1 MWPGLQFVAANMV
14 HMFQLMLS
22 SPVFWFCL
30 MMVPT
35 ITLMADVVYKAVK
48 TTVFMNETE
57 KIRIAEVCFQSKQN
71 HTTQVS
77 THASKC
83 IVKMN
88 IAFGFCIKSCMYCM
102 HENNI
107 VNQNTFGNV
116 YLPLS
121 T

>member
-57 KIRIAEVCFQSKQN
+57 KIRIAEVCFQSIQY
-71 HTTQVS
+71 HTSQVQ
-77 THASKC
+77 THALL
-83 IVKMN
+83 KMN
-88 IAFGFCIKSCMYCM
+88 IAFGFCIKSCNVCM
-102 HENNI
+102 ETI
-107 VNQNTFGNV
+107 
-116 YLPLS
+116 L
-121 T
+121 

>member
-57 KIRIAEVCFQSKQN
+57 KIRIAEVCFQSYN
-71 HTTQVS
+71 ITLHRCR
-77 THASKC
+77 HMPANALL
-83 IVKMN
+83 KMN
-88 IAFGFCIKSCMYCM
+88 IAFGFCIKSCNVCM
-102 HENNI
+102 ETI
-107 VNQNTFGNV
+107 
-116 YLPLS
+116 L
-121 T
+121 

>member
-57 KIRIAEVCFQSKQN
+57 KIRIAEVCFQSIQY
-71 HTTQVS
+71 HTSQVQ

-83 IVKMN
+83 IVEN
-88 IAFGFCIKSCMYCM
+88 EYCFWLLYCIKSCNVCM
-102 HENNI
+102 ETI
-107 VNQNTFGNV
+107 
-116 YLPLS
+116 L
-121 T
+121 